1 MASNYHLGYK
11 TNVVRTVSGQE
22 VALSGTEATTWSARI
37 KVITPD
43 GNPGWINVYST
54 SNENPV

>member
-11 TNVVRTVSGQE
+11 TNTVK
-22 VALSGTEATTWSARI
+22 T

-43 GNPGWINVYST
+43 GNPGWINVYSA